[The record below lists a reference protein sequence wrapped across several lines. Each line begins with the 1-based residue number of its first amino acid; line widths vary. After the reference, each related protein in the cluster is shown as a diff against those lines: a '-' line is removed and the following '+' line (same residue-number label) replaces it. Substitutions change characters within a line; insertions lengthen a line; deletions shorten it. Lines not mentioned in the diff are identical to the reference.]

1 MNLIETIVSLAKE
14 IESEDPIDFGM
25 LDIDEELAYHLI
37 ANKFIE
43 VYLSNDKDDRDTI
56 LLATA
61 VKLAVENF
69 ALQREKILKGN
80 I

>member
-1 MNLIETIVSLAKE
+1 
-14 IESEDPIDFGM
+14 
-25 LDIDEELAYHLI
+25 
-37 ANKFIE
+37 
-43 VYLSNDKDDRDTI
+43 

>member
-25 LDIDEELAYHLI
+25 LDIDEELSYHLI